1 MNHIRHPC
9 YIAVCPVAVTTEEP
23 ITTLEYRNEPAATT
37 VPCNLT
43 FPPDY
48 PPKMADILC
57 KKSQDMLNGAPLG
70 ASDSFE
76 LDEGDDGDGDPLG
89 TGVTGASD
97 NFDTD
102 LDDGDGNGGQGDI
115 HKLRPD
121 SVHNMKKVY
130 PKEDVAREV
139 A

>member
-1 MNHIRHPC
+1 MK
-9 YIAVCPVAVTTEEP
+9 TSFMDGSQEGGG
-23 ITTLEYRNEPAATT
+23 
-37 VPCNLT
+37 
-43 FPPDY
+43 
-48 PPKMADILC
+48 PKN
-57 KKSQDMLNGAPLG
+57 SNGI
-70 ASDSFE
+70 
-76 LDEGDDGDGDPLG
+76 G

-130 PKEDVAREV
+130 QKKM
-139 A
+139 

>member
-1 MNHIRHPC
+1 MTTP
-9 YIAVCPVAVTTEEP
+9 TTEQP
-23 ITTLEYRNEPAATT
+23 ITTIGYRNEPANATT

-43 FPPDY
+43 FPPGY

-89 TGVTGASD
+89 NGVGTGVTGASD

-115 HKLRPD
+115 H
-121 SVHNMKKVY
+121 
-130 PKEDVAREV
+130 E
-139 A
+139 